1 VKVINLDYLASNP
14 LLPHVQEAMI
24 EAIRKNYGN
33 PSSQHQIGDKAATAL
48 AKAREQVARLI
59 NAPSE
64 KEVVFT
70 SGGTESV
77 NHAVKGVA
85 FANADKG
92 KHIVTSNIEHNAV
105 LRSLRALKMMDYK
118 VTSVPVDSYGRVNPD
133 DVAKAIKDDTILVT
147 IMHSNNEIGTIQPLA
162 EIARVTRERKVIF
175 HCDAVDSVGVVPF
188 DVQKLGVDLLSFA
201 ANQFYGP
208 SGVGG
213 LYIRRGTRIW
223 PLIDGGVQ
231 ENNKR
236 AGTENLIGIIGMGVA
251 AELAVR
257 DMDAR
262 LLYAR
267 ELKERLIRGLRARI
281 DDIFING
288 HPEFSLP
295 NLVSVSIR
303 YIEGEG
309 VVLMLDEEGIAVSTR
324 SACAAGALQASHV
337 LLSIGRDFADAQGT
351 MVLTFGITTTEE
363 DVDRF
368 MDVLGRVVQTLRG
381 MSPLYAKA
389 KQAAASSARLAAA
402 EGGIRS
408 VASSQ

>member
-24 EAIRKNYGN
+24 EAIRKSYGN
-33 PSSQHQIGDKAATAL
+33 PSSQHQIGDKGAAVL

-85 FANADKG
+85 FANAGKG

-105 LRSLRALKMMDYK
+105 LRSLRALKMVDYK

-133 DVAKAIKDDTILVT
+133 DVAKAVQDDTILVT
-147 IMHSNNEIGTIQPLA
+147 IMHSNNEIGTIQPIA
-162 EIARVTRERKVIF
+162 EIARITRERKVIF
-175 HCDAVDSVGVVPF
+175 HCDAVDSVGAVPV

-213 LYIRRGTRIW
+213 LYLRRGTRIW

-262 LLYAR
+262 VLYAK
-267 ELKERLIRGLRARI
+267 ELKERLIRGLEARI
-281 DDIFING
+281 DDIIING
-288 HPEFSLP
+288 HPELSLP

-351 MVLTFGITTTEE
+351 LVLTFGITTTEE
-363 DVDRF
+363 DIDRF
-368 MDVLGRVVQTLRG
+368 VDVLERVVRTLRG

-389 KQAAASSARLAAA
+389 KQAEAASARLAAA
-402 EGGIRS
+402 EGGIR
-408 VASSQ
+408 